1 MKVLHVNAGLESGGG
16 LTHII
21 NLLKEAKSEKKDF
34 TLLCLA
40 DGPVAKAAQ
49 EAKINYHVLGVKSR
63 YDLTSL
69 RRLCDFINHGNFDIV
84 HTHGPRAN
92 LYLSLIKGRIKAKW
106 CVTVH
111 SNPYLDFKERGFI
124 GKVFTRENIRA
135 LKKADCIFAVTKRFA
150 HLITTKTGVSA
161 DKVHV
166 IYNGTFFHDDSAIPA
181 KYEHPHFNIVNVARL
196 EKVKGQEL
204 LLQALKKLDNGNV
217 HLYIAGDGTQR
228 RSLQELT
235 QKLGL
240 SPQVIFQGFMT
251 HKQLKHLYRRMDLA
265 VLTSYSESFPLV
277 LLEASDNLLPILST
291 DVGDMDK
298 MIPDKRHGFIANV
311 GDLASIVAALQ
322 AAVNTPKEELKQ
334 MAFREKAYV
343 ADNFSL
349 NKQLSSIL
357 SVYRSLMKGD

>member
-21 NLLKEAKSEKKDF
+21 NLLKEAKNEKKDF

-40 DGPVAKAAQ
+40 DGPVAQAAQ
-49 EAKINYHVLGVKSR
+49 NAGLNFHVLGIKSR

-69 RRLCDFINHGNFDIV
+69 HHLLSFINQGNFDIV

-92 LYLSLIKGRIKAKW
+92 LFLSLIKSRIKAKW
-106 CVTVH
+106 CVTIH
-111 SNPYLDFKERGFI
+111 SDPYLDFKGRGI
-124 GKVFTRENIRA
+124 LGKVFTQAHIHAIR
-135 LKKADCIFAVTKRFA
+135 KADCVFAVTKKFA
-150 HLITTKTGVSA
+150 RLLTGKAHVAS

-196 EKVKGQEL
+196 EKVKGQKL
-204 LLQALKKLDNGNV
+204 LLQALKKLNNANV
-217 HLYIAGDGTQR
+217 HLYIAGTGAEQKH
-228 RSLQELT
+228 LKQLT
-235 QKLGL
+235 QKLKLG
-240 SPQVIFQGFMT
+240 PQVTFQGFMT
-251 HKQLKHLYRRMDLA
+251 QKQLKHLYRRMDLA

-291 DVGDMDK
+291 DVGDIEM
-298 MIPDKRHGFIANV
+298 MIPDKRHGFIAST
-311 GDLASIVAALQ
+311 GDVASIVAALQ

-334 MAFREKAYV
+334 MAVREKIYV

-357 SVYRSLMKGD
+357 TVYQSLIKGD